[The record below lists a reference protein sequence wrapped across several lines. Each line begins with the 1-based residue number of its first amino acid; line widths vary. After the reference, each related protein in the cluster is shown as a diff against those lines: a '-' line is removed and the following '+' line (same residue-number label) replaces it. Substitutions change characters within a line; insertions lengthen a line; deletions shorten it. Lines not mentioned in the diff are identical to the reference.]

1 MENSMLSKR
10 KIKLVAQKAYDLMK
24 AIPRNKNGNP
34 KTLEGVIR
42 SIILKSPDSFQ
53 YRDDALNVIYCTL
66 GTGIEWDE
74 QGRLG
79 DNTPNNYINMPPDAG
94 GQGIW
99 SQDFGQNDV
108 FKSLG
113 KWANDIKQEIIAD
126 NNTRMIKAIQV
137 VDEIDIR
144 VNRYRKNRQSWY
156 PISWYSCNL
165 CCPENVQID
174 FLDGAIETVTLIL
187 DTEPD
192 FHTEKWLRH
201 KKIKKVAEHMK
212 MLLLTQKNRATQ

>member
-1 MENSMLSKR
+1 MLSKQE
-10 KIKLVAQKAYDLMK
+10 IKQAAQKAYDLMK

-42 SIILKSPDSFQ
+42 SVILKSPDCLQ
-53 YRDDALNVIYCTL
+53 YRDDALNLIYCTL
-66 GTGIEWDE
+66 GTGIDWDE
-74 QGRLG
+74 QDRLG
-79 DNTPNNYINMPPDAG
+79 DITLNNYINMPPNTG
-94 GQGIW
+94 GQGVW

-113 KWANDIKQEIIAD
+113 KWADDIKQKIIAD
-126 NNTRMIKAIQV
+126 DNTRMTKAIQV

-156 PISWYSCNL
+156 PISWYSCHL
-165 CCPENVQID
+165 CCPKNVQTD
-174 FLDGAIETVTLIL
+174 FLDGAIETITLIL

-192 FHTEKWLRH
+192 FHTEQWLRH
-201 KKIKKVAEHMK
+201 EKTKRIAEHMK
-212 MLLLTQKNRATQ
+212 MLLLAQKKRAIQ

>member
-1 MENSMLSKR
+1 MLSKR
-10 KIKLVAQKAYDLMK
+10 EIKQAAQKAYDLMK

-53 YRDDALNVIYCTL
+53 YRDDALDVIYCTL
-66 GTGIEWDE
+66 GTGTGWDK

-79 DNTPNNYINMPPDAG
+79 DITPNNYINMPPDVG

-99 SQDFGQNDV
+99 SQDFGQDDV

-113 KWANDIKQEIIAD
+113 KWADDIKQKIIAD
-126 NNTRMIKAIQV
+126 QDARITKAIQV
-137 VDEIDIR
+137 VNEIDIR
-144 VNRYRKNRQSWY
+144 INRYRKNRQSWY
-156 PISWYSCNL
+156 PISWYSCHL
-165 CCPENVQID
+165 CCPENVQTD
-174 FLDGAIETVTLIL
+174 FLDGALETITLIL

-192 FHTEKWLRH
+192 FHTERWLRH
-201 KKIKKVAEHMK
+201 EKTKRIAEHMK
-212 MLLLTQKNRATQ
+212 MLLLAQKNRVIQ